1 MEVICVS
8 PLSSLVSSKR
18 GKTRGG
24 SYTERKREKEGREK
38 TGREKMREKMGEI
51 ETDRQINRERKRERE
66 TRKRGRKGRAKE
78 RRYPYNCRAI
88 GFSLVSDCSAVNYN

>member
-38 TGREKMREKMGEI
+38 TGREKMREI
-51 ETDRQINRERKRERE
+51 ETDRQINREREKNEKEGEERERE
-66 TRKRGRKGRAKE
+66 RA
-78 RRYPYNCRAI
+78 P
-88 GFSLVSDCSAVNYN
+88 VP